1 MTAILNSA
9 PESAVADRI
18 LAIAKII
25 IDSVGEAGL
34 RIDEIMDLAE
44 VKAPVI
50 YRHFGSREGLVQ
62 SAHLAR
68 YGDSFRSGSNLFGS
82 AVRAAESQSEFRLAV
97 DALIDAAFD
106 ETFVEAR
113 LIRLEVL
120 AMGTARPE
128 LASAIR
134 AFQDENRQP
143 IVRGLEFAQQ
153 KGWVRSD
160 LDMNEFIEWATS
172 TTLGLAGVSQFRTE
186 PEIAQQ
192 WMRYQRAAIYAAL
205 FGNEF

>member
-1 MTAILNSA
+1 VTAILNQA
-9 PESAVADRI
+9 PESSVADRI
-18 LAIAKII
+18 LEIAKEI

-34 RIDEIMDLAE
+34 RIDEVMDRAD

-68 YGDSFRSGSNLFGS
+68 YADSFRSGSTAFG
-82 AVRAAESQSEFRLAV
+82 AAARAARSQSEFRLAV

-106 ETFVEAR
+106 ETHIEAR
-113 LIRLEVL
+113 LVRLEVL

-134 AFQDENRQP
+134 ALQDENRQWF
-143 IVRGLEFAQQ
+143 VQGLEFARQL
-153 KGWVRSD
+153 GWVRSD
-160 LDMNEFIEWATS
+160 LDMHEFIEWATS
-172 TTLGLAGVSQFRTE
+172 TTLGLAAVSQFRTE
-186 PEIAQQ
+186 PETARQ
-192 WMRYQRAAIYAAL
+192 WIRYQRAAIHTAL
-205 FGNEF
+205 FGDEN